1 MILPVIMSGGSG
13 SRLWPLSRALHPK
26 QFLALL
32 DEKTLL
38 QETINRLDAASC
50 LDPLIICNEEH
61 RFIVAEQ
68 LRANGTGSSDII
80 LEPMGK
86 NTAPAITLAALA
98 AIAKDE
104 DPLLLVLAADHVIKD
119 VKAFQNAVVNATAF
133 AEEGK
138 LVTFG
143 IVPTQPETGYG
154 YIKQGSKQEQSG
166 AIGFAVDSFVEKP
179 DLATAQSYLDSGD
192 YLWNSGMFMFKASR
206 YLEELAK
213 FSPEMLA
220 VCTKAYESKSQDLD
234 FTRISA
240 EIFSQCPED
249 SIDYAVMERT
259 EDAVVVPMNA
269 GWSDVGSFSSLWEV
283 SEKDENG
290 NVSIGDVIS
299 HTTTNSYISANNKLV
314 TTVGVD
320 NLVIVETKDALLVA
334 NKDKV
339 QDVKAIVNKLKADD
353 RYECKHQREVYRP
366 WGKYDSL
373 DFGDRDQVKRI
384 TVKPG
389 AKLSVQMHHHR
400 AEHWIVVS
408 GTAKVTNGDQEI
420 LLTENQSTY
429 IPIGVVHALENP
441 GVLPLEL
448 IEVQSGSYLGEDDI
462 VRFEDKYGR
471 S

>member
-32 DEKTLL
+32 NENTLL
-38 QETINRLDAASC
+38 QETINRLDNTQC
-50 LDPLIICNEEH
+50 LNPLIICNNEH

-68 LRANGTGSSDII
+68 LRVNDTAASDII

-98 AIAKDE
+98 AVAKGD

-119 VKAFQNAVVNATAF
+119 VAAFQQAVLDAKGF
-133 AEEGK
+133 AAQDK

-143 IVPTQPETGYG
+143 IVPTHAETGYG
-154 YIKQGSKQEQSG
+154 YIKQGAKQTPNE
-166 AIGFAVDSFVEKP
+166 AIGFDVDSFVEKP
-179 DLATAQSYLDSGD
+179 NLATAQTYLDSGE

-213 FSPEMLA
+213 FSPDMLA
-220 VCTKAYESKSQDLD
+220 ICTQAYENKTQDLD

-240 EIFSQCPED
+240 DIFAQCPED
-249 SIDYAVMERT
+249 SVDYAVMERT
-259 EDAVVVPMNA
+259 SDAIVVPMSA

-290 NVSIGDVIS
+290 NVNHGDIIS
-299 HTTTNSYISANNKLV
+299 HNTTNSYINAGHKLV

-334 NKDKV
+334 CKDQV
-339 QDVKAIVNKLKADD
+339 QDVKTIVEKLKAQD
-353 RYECKHQREVYRP
+353 RYEYKHQREVFRP

-373 DFGDRDQVKRI
+373 DFGERDQVKRI
-384 TVKPG
+384 TVNPG
-389 AKLSVQMHHHR
+389 AKLSIQMHHHR

-408 GTAKVTNGDQEI
+408 GTASVTNGDKTF
-420 LLTENQSTY
+420 LVTENESTY
-429 IPIGVVHALENP
+429 IPLGQIHALENP

-448 IEVQSGSYLGEDDI
+448 IEVQTGSYLGEDDI
-462 VRFEDKYGR
+462 VRFDDKYGR
-471 S
+471 V